1 MSDLP
6 PCPNCGDRNL
16 SEVADYVSPDER
28 DREPCK
34 YWWCLSCDWKSEIF
48 YYPALQPELGLWEP
62 TETPIEISQETYREL
77 HTLLHGLAADL
88 PYNQKVR
95 AALQR
100 LEAAK
105 IANYKPVEILESVE

>member
-1 MSDLP
+1 MTISDLP

-34 YWWCLSCDWKSEIF
+34 YWWCLSCDWKSEIY
-48 YYPALQPELGLWEP
+48 YYPATQPELGLWEP
-62 TETPIEISQETYREL
+62 TETPIEISQDTYRALYE
-77 HTLLHGLAADL
+77 LLHGLSHDL
-88 PYNQKVR
+88 PYNLKVK

-100 LEAAK
+100 LETVK
-105 IANYKPVEILESVE
+105 IVS

>member
-1 MSDLP
+1 LSDKKSHYRLIFIRPQHDRLP
-6 PCPNCGDRNL
+6 KGTPLWIPRH
-16 SEVADYVSPDER
+16 PDEQ

-34 YWWCLSCDWKSEIF
+34 YWWCLSCDWKSEIY

-77 HTLLHGLAADL
+77 HELLHGLAADL
-88 PYNQKVR
+88 PYNLKVK

-100 LEAAK
+100 LETVK
-105 IANYKPVEILESVE
+105 IIS

>member
-1 MSDLP
+1 MTISDLP

-16 SEVADYVSPDER
+16 TEVADYVSPDEP
-28 DREPCK
+28 DRELSK
-34 YWWCLSCDWKSEIF
+34 YWWCLSCNWKSEIY

-62 TETPIEISQETYREL
+62 SEP
-77 HTLLHGLAADL
+77 
-88 PYNQKVR
+88 PFNQKVK

-105 IANYKPVEILESVE
+105 IIG